1 MTSIVFT
8 LLIILGI
15 IVVVVVLR
23 WRNKHNKPIKPFR
36 IVVPAMIAA
45 FVLFLIC
52 GILMPQSSILRFDTP
67 DKAFKFTNEMNCTHV
82 IYGENSALATA
93 VSEDNTESTLLVLKD
108 DDKWKIMPP
117 FLYQAR
123 QLAYHEGMLI
133 YSWDKCS
140 ADLYAEV
147 IMTSVNPSST
157 KQIMLNGQ
165 AARAEIIRWN
175 KNING
180 YVYYLYYC
188 LDGSTNEI
196 TVFVDGEAYVTVQA
210 NGS

>member
-1 MTSIVFT
+1 MTFIDFI
-8 LLIILGI
+8 LLIILCFIVVI
-15 IVVVVVLR
+15 IVLR
-23 WRNKHNKPIKPFR
+23 RRNKQNKPIKPFR
-36 IVVPAMIAA
+36 IVVPVMIAA
-45 FVLFLIC
+45 FVLCLIY
-52 GILMPQSSILRFDTP
+52 GILMPQSYILRFDTP
-67 DKAFKFTNEMNCTHV
+67 EKAFKFTNEINCTHV

-108 DDKWKIMPP
+108 GDRWKIMPP

-123 QLAYHEGMLI
+123 QLAYHEGMFI

-140 ADLYAEV
+140 EDLYAEV

-165 AARAEIIRWN
+165 AARVELVRAN

-196 TVFVDGEAYVTVQA
+196 TVFVDGEAYATVQV